1 MIYLAASTRMANV
14 VRIVAKSH
22 QVTHPWWDNLDTKTY
37 TEWSGLSHQ
46 YVSGIRLST
55 TVLGIVNPYEITPGL
70 MHELGV
76 ARGLSRQVML
86 INLFPAEKLLPDQFF
101 LTDYFWSARTF
112 EAFEHHECYLAADE
126 LDVAQAI
133 NECYSANIRN
143 VPMGSIIP
151 RRPL

>member
-1 MIYLAASTRMANV
+1 MIYIAASTRMANV

-46 YVSGIRLST
+46 CVSGIRLST
-55 TVLGIVNPYEITPGL
+55 TVVGIVNPYEITPGL

-76 ARGLSRQVML
+76 ARGLARQVMI
-86 INLFPAEKLLPDQFF
+86 INLFPAEKLMPDQFF
-101 LTDYFWSARTF
+101 FTDYFWSARTF
-112 EAFEHHECYLAADE
+112 EAFINHPEYMTRDDE
-126 LDVAQAI
+126 KIAKAI